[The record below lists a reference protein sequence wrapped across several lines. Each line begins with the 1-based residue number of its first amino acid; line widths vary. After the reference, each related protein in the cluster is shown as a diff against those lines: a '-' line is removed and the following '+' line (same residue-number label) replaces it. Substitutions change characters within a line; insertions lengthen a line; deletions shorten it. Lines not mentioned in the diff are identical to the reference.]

1 MSPPLS
7 TPRSP
12 ATATPHTLRGIQDM
26 LGLSRS
32 AIARLIANGFVTP
45 ARGPRNEY
53 RFSFRDVV
61 LLRTAH
67 QLQAA
72 DIPTRKIVRAL
83 QRLRATLPAELPL
96 SGLRI
101 TAVGNSIAVHDR
113 GSRWEAESGQLLMD
127 FEIAGSRGSVSF
139 VERTEPEAVQAPAP
153 QISADEW
160 FARGEALETK
170 DDAGAEAA
178 YRQALAI
185 APDHTASS
193 LNLGAMLC
201 ESQRL
206 EEAVALYDR
215 ALQRGPGLAL
225 LHFNRAVALED
236 LGRFEEALHAYDRSL
251 QGDPDLGDAHFNAAR
266 LSDQLG
272 HKQQAI
278 RHYSA
283 WRRLQKR

>member
-1 MSPPLS
+1 
-7 TPRSP
+7 
-12 ATATPHTLRGIQDM
+12 M

-127 FEIAGSRGSVSF
+127 FEVAASRGSVSF
-139 VERTEPEAVQAPAP
+139 VERTEPDAPAP
-153 QISADEW
+153 QVGADEW
-160 FARGEALETK
+160 FARGEALETQD
-170 DDAGAEAA
+170 DDAAEAA
-178 YRQALAI
+178 YREALAI
-185 APDHTASS
+185 APDHTASY

-201 ESQRL
+201 ESERL

-215 ALQRGPGLAL
+215 ALKLGPELAL